1 MAPLPQSRTKKR
13 ERPVGA
19 TDDVARFVAEGK
31 LENVPPDVVA
41 KAKRALADCL
51 GVALAGATVP
61 PSGMV
66 LDFIR
71 ENGGAPR
78 AGIVGTTLRASL
90 QDAALGNG
98 MLASALLYDDTS
110 LAMQG
115 HSTATLL
122 PVLLALGE
130 TLHRSGREI
139 LDAYLIG
146 FEVEAA
152 IGRTILPEH
161 YERGWHATATI
172 GTLGATVAACRLM
185 RLPLDK
191 VRMAL
196 GLGAT
201 MASGSRQNFGTMT
214 QALHGGLPARN
225 GVVAASLAARGFTA
239 DAEILESRMGFFTLF
254 GPNDRKVEAKT
265 TALGEEWALQ
275 GPVLA
280 MKLYP
285 CGFPLHRP
293 IEGAIDLAKE
303 LDLKAGDVEEITCGV
318 HYLVPETVFH
328 DNPQTGL
335 QGKTS
340 ISYCV
345 ARALIDR
352 RMGTAQFTD
361 EKVQDP
367 QVREL
372 MARVKVEVPPEL
384 SAEAVRGKVASIA
397 APLFMETRLRDG
409 RVIKRRIDYYRG
421 DPNRPLSD
429 ADVAEKFRDCAAMV
443 LKPERAEAVLE
454 TMMNIETLDDT
465 ARLVTLCVPEA

>member
-1 MAPLPQSRTKKR
+1 
-13 ERPVGA
+13 
-19 TDDVARFVAEGK
+19 VARFIAGGK
-31 LENVPPDVVA
+31 LEKVPPDVTA
-41 KAKRALADCL
+41 KARRALADCL
-51 GVALAGATVP
+51 GVALAGATF
-61 PSGMV
+61 PSSRIV
-66 LDFIR
+66 LDFIA
-71 ENGGAPR
+71 ENGGAPQ
-78 AGIVGTTLRASL
+78 AGIVGTSLRASL
-90 QDAALGNG
+90 PDAALGNG

-130 TLHRSGREI
+130 KLHRSGREI
-139 LDAYLIG
+139 LEAYLVG

-152 IGRTILPEH
+152 IGQTILPEH
-161 YERGWHATATI
+161 YERGWHATSAI
-172 GTLGATVAACRLM
+172 GTLGATAAACRLM
-185 RLPLDK
+185 RLPLDQ

-225 GVVAASLAARGFTA
+225 GVVAAALAARGFTA

-254 GPNDRKVEAKT
+254 GPHDRKVEPKT
-265 TALGEEWALQ
+265 TKLGKEWALQ

-293 IEGAIDLAKE
+293 IEGAIDFAKE
-303 LDLKAGDVEEITCGV
+303 FDLKAGDVEEIICGV
-318 HYLVPETVFH
+318 HYLIPETVFH
-328 DNPQTGL
+328 DDPQTGL

-352 RMGTAQFTD
+352 RMGMAQFTD

-367 QVREL
+367 EVRGL
-372 MARVKVEVPPEL
+372 MAKVKVEVPPEL
-384 SAEAVRGKVASIA
+384 SAEAVRGKIVQIA
-397 APLFMETRLRDG
+397 APVFMEMRLRDG
-409 RVIKRRIDYYRG
+409 RKIKRRIDYFRG
-421 DPNRPLSD
+421 EPNRPLSD
-429 ADVAEKFRDCAAMV
+429 EDVAEKFRDCGVIA
-443 LKPERAEAVLE
+443 LKPERVETLLH

-465 ARLVTLCVPEA
+465 ARIVALCVPEA

>member
-1 MAPLPQSRTKKR
+1 
-13 ERPVGA
+13 
-19 TDDVARFVAEGK
+19 VARFIAERN
-31 LENVPPDVVA
+31 LENVPPDVTA

-51 GVALAGATVP
+51 GVALAGATF
-61 PSGMV
+61 PSSGIV

-71 ENGGAPR
+71 ENGGAPQ
-78 AGIVGTTLRASL
+78 AGIVGTSLRASL
-90 QDAALGNG
+90 PDAALGNG

-130 TLHRSGREI
+130 KLHRSGRDI

-152 IGRTILPEH
+152 IGNTILPEH
-161 YERGWHATATI
+161 YERGWHATSAI
-172 GTLGATVAACRLM
+172 GTLGATAAACRLM

-191 VRMAL
+191 VKMAL

-225 GVVAASLAARGFTA
+225 GVVAAALATRGFTA
-239 DAEILESRMGFFTLF
+239 DAEILESRMGFFALF
-254 GPNDRKVEAKT
+254 GPHDREVEAKT
-265 TALGEEWALQ
+265 LSLGQEWALE

-293 IEGAIDLAKE
+293 IEGAIEFAKE
-303 LDLKAGDVEEITCGV
+303 FDLKVGDVEEIICGV
-318 HYLVPETVFH
+318 HYLIPETVFH

-340 ISYCV
+340 IHYCV

-352 RMGTAQFTD
+352 RMGMAQFTD

-367 QVREL
+367 EVRGL
-372 MARVKVEVPPEL
+372 MAKVKVEVPPKL
-384 SAEAVRGKVASIA
+384 SAEAVRGKVVQIA
-397 APLFMETRLRDG
+397 APVFMEMRLRDG
-409 RVIKRRIDYYRG
+409 RVIKRRVDYFRG
-421 DPNRPLSD
+421 EPNRPLSD
-429 ADVAEKFRDCAAMV
+429 EDVAEKFRDCGVIA
-443 LKPERAEAVLE
+443 LKAERVEALLH

-465 ARLVTLCVPEA
+465 ARIVALCVPEA